1 MHTMKNAKRTLFA
14 LIALLLLTSVLAS
27 CTPASVLGL
36 PLLFPMMMPED
47 TGSPETTQPEP
58 EENNPPAK
66 PSVFDGIEFS
76 DAATV
81 IPMAF
86 ALETG
91 KVLDGTYTLMGQI
104 IESDGYNSQYGD
116 INVTFV
122 VEGYEEYP
130 IYCYQIKK
138 DADKIGLG
146 DYIAVR
152 GTIKNYKGTIEFDK
166 PELLAYEDGVLPP
179 SIDIEPKPGTGLAQ
193 GYNVITIAQA
203 LEIAKLAGETTTE
216 RYYIHATV
224 ATVTNSAY
232 GAMIIEDETGSIS
245 VYGTYSEDGE
255 IGYATMNDKP
265 KKGDEVLLSC
275 TLHTFKNS
283 AEVQNARVIKFNKVV
298 LDESAYTEM
307 TIEAARYAKEGELV
321 KVTGTVAQITYASGM
336 VPNGIYLVDD
346 TNSIY
351 VFDADLAASVEVGQA
366 VTVLASKTWWILD
379 TETDHASKFGYKGCN
394 QLSDAWLLKTSGND
408 IKVPD
413 YSKLSWIKE
422 TTVKDIVNT
431 PFANDITTTIYK
443 VTALI
448 KESVGAGF
456 TNYYVDDLD
465 GTSGSYVY
473 TQCNGSDLD
482 WLKKYDGKICT
493 VYLSVINAKSTAT
506 GCNWRFKVLDVIDEG
521 FTFDKADAPQFAI
534 DYYAKDQFEAKYT
547 ADPAQELITSVSSE
561 LLGFQG
567 VTLSYSSDKTD
578 IVYFETVNGKVI
590 MHCGTTYGKANVT
603 ITATLDGKTATKV
616 VEVENAE
623 APKVN
628 YITVA
633 DAIAADEDTTV
644 TVKGIV
650 GPSLVNQ
657 AGFYLFGEDGSMIA
671 VRLINKELFSSIS
684 IGNEV
689 IIQGIRER
697 KVDDDKRDSRY
708 GQTCIMDAEIVLN
721 NKGDH
726 AYSDAK
732 FVTGMTVKEFYELD
746 AKVDYSTTV
755 FILTGTIKFPS
766 GNGQVSINDANGNSV
781 GFYASGSNQYS
792 FLKQF
797 DGQEVTIEVAAC
809 NWNNKTYWRGCVLAV
824 RLADGSKILNE
835 LNFTTN

>member
-1 MHTMKNAKRTLFA
+1 MKNAKRTLSA
-14 LIALLLLTSVLAS
+14 LMALLLLMSILAS

-36 PLLFPMMMPED
+36 PLLFPMMFPE
-47 TGSPETTQPEP
+47 ETTTPEAATP
-58 EENNPPAK
+58 NKPNPPAK

-76 DAATV
+76 DPAVV
-81 IPMAF
+81 IPAAY

-91 KVLDGTYTLMGQI
+91 KVLDGTYTLKGQI
-104 IESDGYNSQYGD
+104 IEAGAFNASDKD
-116 INVTFV
+116 MHATIV

-130 IYCYQIKK
+130 IYCYYLKNCTP
-138 DADKIGLG
+138 DVGVG
-146 DYIAVR
+146 DYVAVK
-152 GTIKNYKGTIEFDK
+152 GTIKNYKGTVEFER

-179 SIDIEPKPGTGLAQ
+179 SIDITPKPGTGLAQ
-193 GYNVITIAQA
+193 GYDVITIEQA
-203 LEIAKLAGETTTE
+203 IEIARIAGETPTTE

-224 ATVTNSAY
+224 STVTNSAY

-245 VYGTYSEDGE
+245 VYGTYSEDGS
-255 IGYATMNDKP
+255 IGYASMTDKP

-275 TLHTFKNS
+275 TLHTYS
-283 AEVQNARVIKFNKVV
+283 SDAEVKNARVIKFNKVQ

-307 TIEAARYAKEGELV
+307 TIEAARNAKEGDLV
-321 KVTGTVAQITYASGM
+321 KVTGVVAQITYASGM
-336 VPNGIYLVDD
+336 VPNGVYLVDN

-351 VFDADLAASVEVGQA
+351 VFDSDLAASVEIGNT

-379 TETDHASKFGYKGCN
+379 TETDNANKFGYKGCN
-394 QLSDAWLLKTSGND
+394 QLADAWLVAND
-408 IKVPD
+408 NGKSEPN
-413 YSKLSWIKE
+413 YSWVKE
-422 TTVKDIVNT
+422 TTVKDIVDT
-431 PFANDITTTIYK
+431 SFSNDITTTIYK

-448 KESVGAGF
+448 KESVGTGF

-465 GTSGSYVY
+465 GVTGSYVY
-473 TQCNGSDLD
+473 TQCNGGDLE
-482 WLKKYDGKICT
+482 WLKEFDGKICT

-534 DYYAKDQFEAKYT
+534 DYYAKDQFEVKYT
-547 ADPAQELITSVSSE
+547 ADPALELITSAASE

-567 VTLSYSSDKTD
+567 VTLAYSSDNTD
-578 IVYFETVNGKVI
+578 IVYFENIDGKVI
-590 MHCGTTYGKANVT
+590 MHCGSVYGKAYVT

-623 APKVN
+623 APKVD
-628 YITVA
+628 YISVA
-633 DAIAADEDTTV
+633 DAIAATEDETI

-657 AGFYLFGEDGSMIA
+657 SGFYLFGEDGSMIA
-671 VRLINKELFSSIS
+671 VRLLSKDMFASIS

-689 IIQGIRER
+689 IIKGIRER
-697 KVDDDKRDSRY
+697 KVDDDKRDTRY
-708 GQTCIMDAEIVLN
+708 GQTCIIDAEIVLN

-726 AYSDAK
+726 AYSTEK
-732 FVTGMTVKEFYELD
+732 FVTGKTVEDFYNLD
-746 AKVDYSTTV
+746 ATVDFSTTV
-755 FILTGTIKFPS
+755 FVLTGTIKFPS

-781 GFYASGSNQYS
+781 GFYASGSSQYS

-797 DGQEVTIEVAAC
+797 EGQEVTLEVAAC

-824 RLADGSKILNE
+824 RLADGSKIVNE
-835 LNFTTN
+835 LNFNAN